1 MKPNTQRTRRMIL
14 PALLVVALLGSPIA
28 PTSQAARMAPGAAAA
43 MAGGTVVAWGDNSS
57 HQVDIP
63 PGLSGVTA
71 IAAGLYHNLAL
82 KSDRTVVAWG
92 WNSLHQ
98 VDIPPG
104 LSDVTAIA
112 AGLLHSLALKNL
124 SLPQQISQ
132 LIIQVQN
139 LVIGGSLSAG
149 QGAGLIAKLN
159 GVIAKYNGGQ
169 TGAACNQLGA
179 FINQVNGLIGAGAL
193 SPAQGQAL
201 ITAANNIEANLGC

>member
-1 MKPNTQRTRRMIL
+1 
-14 PALLVVALLGSPIA
+14 
-28 PTSQAARMAPGAAAA
+28 
-43 MAGGTVVAWGDNSS
+43 
-57 HQVDIP
+57 
-63 PGLSGVTA
+63 
-71 IAAGLYHNLAL
+71 
-82 KSDRTVVAWG
+82 
-92 WNSLHQ
+92 

-104 LSDVTAIA
+104 LSDVTAIAAGSDHSLALKSDGTVVGWGWNGNHQVDIPADLSGVTAIAAGLAHSLALKSNGEVVGWGWNDDHQVDIPAEAQGGVTVIA

-149 QGAGLIAKLN
+149 QGAGLIAKLH